1 MKYFKLIRRNLFRN
15 RLRSALTIAL
25 LAIIFA
31 FVTVLMGIL
40 HSYTSVTEEGLNRL
54 VSQNAIAVTNRL
66 PFSYEGKIRQL
77 PGVADVCKMQWI
89 GNYYK
94 DKRNYFTNYAVDA
107 DRFASVFDDYKVDP
121 KQMED
126 WKRDRRGALVGRE
139 LMQRFQWKVGQRI
152 TLTHFI
158 YPYDAELTIRGI
170 VDHPVNRSSLYFHMD
185 YHNESM
191 HGISES
197 GLIWTKVK
205 DGKEASAISQQID
218 AMFKNSEYPTETYT
232 EKDYQASIVSWTGN
246 VQLLF
251 TAISGAAILMV
262 VLLAGITMS
271 MAARERVG
279 EIAVLKAIGFTRP
292 LVLTIILTEFVLL
305 ALTGG
310 LCGTLAAKA
319 IFSVA
324 DMTKLTSGS
333 VKGFAI
339 TGQLMGACALIAA
352 GIGLVAG
359 GVPALRA
366 SNLSVVDGLRRV
378 V

>member
-15 RLRSALTIAL
+15 RLRSVLTIAL
-25 LAIIFA
+25 LATIFA

-40 HSYTSVTEEGLNRL
+40 HSYTSVSAEGLNRL
-54 VSQNAIAVTNRL
+54 VAQSAISVTNRL
-66 PFSYEGKIRQL
+66 PFAYEQKIRQL
-77 PGVADVCKMQWI
+77 PGVADTCKEQWI
-89 GNYYK
+89 GDYYK
-94 DKRNYFTNYAVDA
+94 DKRNYFTNYAIDA

-121 KQMED
+121 KQMDD

-170 VDHPVNRSSLYFHMD
+170 VDHPVNRSSLYYHMD

-191 HGISES
+191 HGVSES
-197 GLIWTKVK
+197 GLIWVKVK
-205 DGKEASAISQQID
+205 DGKQASAISQQID
-218 AMFKNSEYPTETYT
+218 AMFHNSDNPTETYT
-232 EKDYQASIVSWTGN
+232 EKDYQASVVSWMGN
-246 VQLLF
+246 VKLLF
-251 TAISGAAILMV
+251 TSISGAAILMV
-262 VLLAGITMS
+262 VMLAGITMS

-279 EIAVLKAIGFTRP
+279 EIAVLKAIGFTKP
-292 LVLTIILTEFVLL
+292 LVLAIMLTEFVLL
-305 ALTGG
+305 ALLGG

-324 DMTKLTSGS
+324 DMTKLTGGS

-339 TGQLMGACALIAA
+339 TGEIVATCALIAA
-352 GIGLVAG
+352 GIGLLAG
-359 GVPALRA
+359 GLPALRA
-366 SNLSVVDGLRRV
+366 SNLSVVEGLRRV

>member
-1 MKYFKLIRRNLFRN
+1 MKYLKLIRRNLFRN
-15 RLRSALTIAL
+15 RLRAVLTIAL

-40 HSYTSVTEEGLNRL
+40 HSYTSVSAEGLNRL
-54 VSQNAIAVTNRL
+54 VAQSAISVTNRL
-66 PFSYEGKIRQL
+66 PFAYEQKIRQL
-77 PGVADVCKMQWI
+77 PGVADTCKEQWI
-89 GNYYK
+89 GDYYK
-94 DKRNYFTNYAVDA
+94 DKRNYFTNYAIDA

-121 KQMED
+121 KQMDD
-126 WKRDRRGALVGRE
+126 WRRDRRGALVGRE

-170 VDHPVNRSSLYFHMD
+170 VDHPVNRSSLYYHMD

-197 GLIWTKVK
+197 GLIWIKVK
-205 DGKEASAISQQID
+205 DGKQASAISQQID
-218 AMFKNSEYPTETYT
+218 AMFHNSDNPTETYT
-232 EKDYQASIVSWTGN
+232 EKDYQASLVSWMGN
-246 VQLLF
+246 IQLLF
-251 TAISGAAILMV
+251 SAISGAAILMV
-262 VLLAGITMS
+262 VMLAGITMS

-279 EIAVLKAIGFTRP
+279 EIAVLKAIGFTKP
-292 LVLTIILTEFVLL
+292 LVMTIMLTEFVLL
-305 ALTGG
+305 ALLGG
-310 LCGTLAAKA
+310 MCGTFAAKA
-319 IFSVA
+319 AFSVA
-324 DMTKLTSGS
+324 DMTKLTSGA

-339 TGQLMGACALIAA
+339 TGDIVGTCVLIAA
-352 GIGLVAG
+352 GIGLIAG
-359 GVPALRA
+359 GLPALRA